1 MSHHLRWVACP
12 DYFSTADAFAD
23 DGLFD
28 LALGGGKLWES
39 GQVGI
44 AKTAKNATSRLTET
58 GSEVMNSGTALLEAA
73 LTRENMVKAWKRVKA
88 NKGSAGVDGMTIR
101 DAVDYLKSHWLR
113 IKESLLDGTY
123 RPAPVRRVMIPK
135 SDGTE
140 RQLGIPTVLDRVIQQ
155 ALLQVLQ
162 PQIDPT
168 FSEHSYGF
176 RPKRSA
182 HQAVLKAQEYVQS
195 GRVFVVDVDLEKFF
209 DRVNH
214 DVLMSRLEKRIGDQ
228 RVLRLIRRYLQAGI
242 LADGITVDRHEGTPQ
257 GRFRHPGRNLPYRG
271 IRRRPVGPRELPAG
285 SGDRVAARLRD
296 DSNRES

>member
-1 MSHHLRWVACP
+1 MQTEPEVSSGRSSQFFGEGPNEQESESTEPLTRSCIRSPKHRGQQPRLAVEAARVVVGDETKWV
-12 DYFSTADAFAD
+12 S
-23 DGLFD
+23 
-28 LALGGGKLWES
+28 
-39 GQVGI
+39 
-44 AKTAKNATSRLTET
+44 
-58 GSEVMNSGTALLEAA
+58 SEAMNSGTALLEAA
-73 LTRENMVKAWKRVKA
+73 LTRENMVKGWKRVKA

-140 RQLGIPTVLDRVIQQ
+140 RQLGIPTVLDRLIEK

-195 GRVFVVDVDLEKFF
+195 GRVFVVDVDLETFF
-209 DRVNH
+209 DRARH
-214 DVLMSRLEKRIGDQ
+214 
-228 RVLRLIRRYLQAGI
+228 A
-242 LADGITVDRHEGTPQ
+242 LA
-257 GRFRHPGRNLPYRG
+257 
-271 IRRRPVGPRELPAG
+271 
-285 SGDRVAARLRD
+285 
-296 DSNRES
+296 